1 MPTKPV
7 AELEVGERIVGTYA
21 AKSKSLASF
30 KSKPGQYLSLTLAD
44 ATGEITARMWDDAE
58 EAAALFSEGD
68 AVTVRAVVEE
78 YRGQKQLVIER
89 LKAAEQKE
97 MDAADLVPSSTQDLG
112 ALRERLLETVAS
124 VTNPHLGA
132 LLDEFF
138 GDPEFVDCFCRAAG
152 AKSLH
157 HSHLG
162 GLVEHTVG
170 VLEILET
177 VARTHPE
184 LDRDLLMAGALLHD
198 LGKVTELECKAAIE
212 YTDTGRLVGHT
223 VLTDRMVNKA
233 IDQIEGF
240 PEELAN
246 RLTHLLLSHHGQR
259 EYGAPVLPMTAE
271 ACALHYADNLD
282 AHVQYF
288 GQVIADGQ
296 AAGSRWSDYQRLF
309 ERYIY
314 VGADA
319 DAPGARLPQ
328 PEAQPDQTPAPS
340 ESVPPSTEPAGGAE
354 SQDQGVAT
362 EPGQTSSP
370 GSLFDA

>member
-1 MPTKPV
+1 MSSKTI
-7 AELEVGERIVGTYA
+7 AELEVGERIVGTFA
-21 AKSKSLASF
+21 ARSKSLASF

-44 ATGEITARMWDDAE
+44 ATGEITARMWDNAE
-58 EAAALFSEGD
+58 EAAARFSEGD

-78 YRGQKQLVIER
+78 YRGQKQLVVEK
-89 LKAAEQKE
+89 LKLAEQAE
-97 MDAADLVPSSTQDLG
+97 ADAADLVPCSRRDLD
-112 ALRERLLETVAS
+112 ALRERLLEVVAS
-124 VTNPHLGA
+124 VRNPHLSA

-138 GDPEFVDCFCRAAG
+138 GDEQFLRCYCRAPG
-152 AKSLH
+152 ARSLH

-162 GLVEHTVG
+162 GLLEHTVG
-170 VLEILET
+170 VAEVLET
-177 VARTHPE
+177 VARVHPE

-198 LGKVTELECKAAIE
+198 LGKVAELECNASIE

-223 VLTDRMVNKA
+223 VLTDRMVNRA
-233 IDQIEGF
+233 IERIEGF

-246 RLTHLLLSHHGQR
+246 RLTHVLLSHHGQR

-288 GQVIADGQ
+288 SQVIADGQ

-314 VGADA
+314 VGSHP
-319 DAPGARLPQ
+319 DAPGG
-328 PEAQPDQTPAPS
+328 TIAPG
-340 ESVPPSTEPAGGAE
+340 EPADGG
-354 SQDQGVAT
+354 GVEGAG
-362 EPGQTSSP
+362 EPPVAGP
-370 GSLFDA
+370 GSLFDR

>member
-1 MPTKPV
+1 MPGKTV

-21 AKSKSLASF
+21 AKSRSLTSF

-44 ATGEITARMWDDAE
+44 ATGEITARMWDNAE

-78 YRGQKQLVIER
+78 YRGQKQLVIEK
-89 LKAAEQKE
+89 LKPADQAEA
-97 MDAADLVPSSTQDLG
+97 DAADLVPSSSRDLDS
-112 ALRERLLETVAS
+112 LRERLLEIVES
-124 VTNPHLGA
+124 ISNPHLSA

-138 GDPEFVDCFCRAAG
+138 GDEAFLNRYCRAPG

-162 GLVEHTVG
+162 GLLEHTIG
-170 VLEILET
+170 VAEILET
-177 VARTHPE
+177 VARVHPE
-184 LDRDLLMAGALLHD
+184 LDRDLMMAGALLHD
-198 LGKVTELECKAAIE
+198 LGKVGELECRGAIE
-212 YTDTGRLVGHT
+212 YTDAGRLVGHT

-233 IDQIEGF
+233 IDRIEGF
-240 PEELAN
+240 PEELSN
-246 RLTHLLLSHHGQR
+246 RFTHLLLSHHGQR

-288 GQVIADGQ
+288 SQVIADGQ
-296 AAGSRWSDYQRLF
+296 ANGSRWSDYQRLF

-314 VGADA
+314 VGSDPG
-319 DAPGARLPQ
+319 APGGRVPAAKAADP
-328 PEAQPDQTPAPS
+328 PAPE
-340 ESVPPSTEPAGGAE
+340 ESPQQST
-354 SQDQGVAT
+354 
-362 EPGQTSSP
+362 
-370 GSLFDA
+370 GSLFDQ

>member
-1 MPTKPV
+1 MPSTPV
-7 AELEVGERIVGTYA
+7 AELEVGQRIIGTYA
-21 AKSKSLASF
+21 ARGRSLASF

-44 ATGEITARMWDDAE
+44 ATGQITARMWDNAE

-89 LKAAEQKE
+89 LKLADRDE
-97 MDAADLVPSSTQDLG
+97 MDAADLVPSSSRDLG
-112 ALRERLLETVAS
+112 ELRERLLETVAS
-124 VTNPHLGA
+124 VTNPHLAA
-132 LLDEFF
+132 LLDQFF
-138 GDPEFVDCFCRAAG
+138 GDPEFVECFCRAAG

-162 GLVEHTVG
+162 GLVEHTIG
-170 VLEILET
+170 VVEILET
-177 VARTHPE
+177 VARVHPK

-198 LGKVTELECKAAIE
+198 LGKVTELECAASIE
-212 YTDTGRLVGHT
+212 YTDSGRLVGHT
-223 VLTDRMVNKA
+223 VLTDRMVNRA
-233 IDQIEGF
+233 IDRIEGF

-282 AHVQYF
+282 AHVEYF
-288 GQVIADGQ
+288 GQVVADGQ

-314 VGADA
+314 VGADVE
-319 DAPGARLPQ
+319 APGAALP
-328 PEAQPDQTPAPS
+328 PADPRK
-340 ESVPPSTEPAGGAE
+340 EPPAAPE
-354 SQDQGVAT
+354 SQEQPAQGPGEQG
-362 EPGQTSSP
+362 EPSP
-370 GSLFDA
+370 GSLFDR

>member
-1 MPTKPV
+1 MPSKPV
-7 AELEVGERIVGTYA
+7 AELEVGERVVGTYA
-21 AKSKSLASF
+21 AKSRSLASF

-44 ATGEITARMWDDAE
+44 ATGEITARMWDNAE
-58 EAAALFSEGD
+58 EAAALFAEGD

-78 YRGQKQLVIER
+78 YRGQKQMVIER
-89 LKAAEQKE
+89 LKAAEQEE
-97 MDAADLVPSSTQDLG
+97 MDAADLVPSSSRDIDE
-112 ALRERLLETVAS
+112 LRERLLETVAS
-124 VTNPHLGA
+124 VSNAHLSA
-132 LLDEFF
+132 LLEEFF

-162 GLVEHTVG
+162 GLVEHTIG
-170 VLEILET
+170 VIEILET
-177 VARTHPE
+177 VARVHPE
-184 LDRDLLMAGALLHD
+184 LDRDLMMAGALLHD
-198 LGKVTELECKAAIE
+198 LGKVSELECGASIE

-223 VLTDRMVNKA
+223 VLTDRMVNRA
-233 IDQIEGF
+233 MDGIEGF

-288 GQVIADGQ
+288 GQVVADGQ

-314 VGADA
+314 VGSHA
-319 DAPGARLPQ
+319 DAPGGQLTPSQ
-328 PEAQPDQTPAPS
+328 PRPDQSGPVEGDRKQTSGDSDTPSANAPS
-340 ESVPPSTEPAGGAE
+340 ADAG
-354 SQDQGVAT
+354 T
-362 EPGQTSSP
+362 
-370 GSLFDA
+370 LFDQ

>member
-1 MPTKPV
+1 MPTKSV
-7 AELEVGERIVGTYA
+7 AELEVGERITGTYA
-21 AKSKSLASF
+21 AKSRSLASF

-44 ATGEITARMWDDAE
+44 ATGEITARMWDNAE
-58 EAAALFSEGD
+58 EAAALFNEGD

-97 MDAADLVPSSTQDLG
+97 MDAADLVPSSKRDINQ
-112 ALRERLLETVAS
+112 LRDRLLEIVAS
-124 VTNPHLGA
+124 VTNPHLSA
-132 LLDEFF
+132 LLNEFF

-152 AKSLH
+152 ARSLH

-162 GLVEHTVG
+162 GLVEHTVS
-170 VLEILET
+170 VIEILET
-177 VARTHPE
+177 VARVHPE
-184 LDRDLLMAGALLHD
+184 LDRDLLMAGGLLHD
-198 LGKVTELECKAAIE
+198 LGKTTELECNASIE
-212 YTDTGRLVGHT
+212 YTDAGRLVGHT
-223 VLTDRMVNKA
+223 VLTDRMVNRA
-233 IDQIEGF
+233 IDRIEGF

-246 RLTHLLLSHHGQR
+246 LLTHLLLSHHGQR

-309 ERYIY
+309 DRYIY
-314 VGADA
+314 VGSHA
-319 DAPGARLPQ
+319 DAPGGALSPTAPAEDRPAAASTDEP
-328 PEAQPDQTPAPS
+328 PEAAT
-340 ESVPPSTEPAGGAE
+340 
-354 SQDQGVAT
+354 QGEANT
-362 EPGQTSSP
+362 
-370 GSLFDA
+370 GSLFDQ

>member
-1 MPTKPV
+1 MPGKPV
-7 AELEVGERIVGTYA
+7 AELEVGERIIGTYA
-21 AKSKSLASF
+21 ARSKSLASF

-44 ATGEITARMWDDAE
+44 ATGQITARMWDDAE

-78 YRGQKQLVIER
+78 YRGQKQLVIEK

-97 MDAADLVPSSTQDLG
+97 MDAADLVPASQRDVDE
-112 ALRERLLETVAS
+112 LRERLLEIVAS
-124 VTNPHLGA
+124 VSNPHLKA

-138 GDPEFVDCFCRAAG
+138 GDPDFVDCFCRAAG
-152 AKSLH
+152 AKALH

-162 GLVEHTVG
+162 GLLEHTIG
-170 VLEILET
+170 VLEVLET
-177 VARTHPE
+177 VARVHPE
-184 LDRDLLMAGALLHD
+184 LDRDLLMAGGLLHD
-198 LGKVTELECKAAIE
+198 LGKVTELECRASIE

-233 IDQIEGF
+233 IDRIEGF

-314 VGADA
+314 VGADI
-319 DAPGARLPQ
+319 DAPGATLPQ
-328 PEAQPDQTPAPS
+328 PAAPKEPPASPQT
-340 ESVPPSTEPAGGAE
+340 AE
-354 SQDQGVAT
+354 QSGTGDTGEQA
-362 EPGQTSSP
+362 SSGP

>member
-1 MPTKPV
+1 MPGKPV
-7 AELEVGERIVGTYA
+7 AELQVGERIVGTYA
-21 AKSKSLASF
+21 AKSRSLASF

-44 ATGEITARMWDDAE
+44 STGEITARMWDGAE
-58 EAAALFSEGD
+58 EAAALFAEGD

-89 LKAAEQKE
+89 LKAAEQDE
-97 MDAADLVPSSTQDLG
+97 MDAADLVPKSGRDIR

-124 VTNPHLGA
+124 LTNPHLKA
-132 LLDEFF
+132 LLEGFFSDEQ
-138 GDPEFVDCFCRAAG
+138 FVDTFCRAAG

-177 VARTHPE
+177 VARVHPE

-198 LGKVTELECKAAIE
+198 LGKVTELECNASIE
-212 YTDTGRLVGHT
+212 YTDAGRLVGHT
-223 VLTDRMVNKA
+223 VLTDRMVNRA
-233 IDQIEGF
+233 IDRIEGF

-296 AAGSRWSDYQRLF
+296 ASGSHWSDYQRLF

-314 VGADA
+314 VGSHA
-319 DAPGARLPQ
+319 DAPGGKLPPNPLRQGQ
-328 PEAQPDQTPAPS
+328 PNGSEGDESGDAQ
-340 ESVPPSTEPAGGAE
+340 ES
-354 SQDQGVAT
+354 
-362 EPGQTSSP
+362 PGET
-370 GSLFDA
+370 GSLFG

>member
-1 MPTKPV
+1 MPGKPV
-7 AELEVGERIVGTYA
+7 AELEVGERIIGTYA
-21 AKSKSLASF
+21 ARSRSLASF

-58 EAAALFSEGD
+58 EAAALFAEGD

-97 MDAADLVPSSTQDLG
+97 MDAAELVPSSSQDIDE
-112 ALRERLLETVAS
+112 LRERLLEIVAGVS
-124 VTNPHLGA
+124 NPHLKA
-132 LLDEFF
+132 LLGEFF
-138 GDPEFVDCFCRAAG
+138 GDPDFVDCFCRAAG
-152 AKSLH
+152 AKALH
-157 HSHLG
+157 HSYLG
-162 GLVEHTVG
+162 GLLEHTVG
-170 VLEILET
+170 VLEVLET
-177 VARTHPE
+177 VARVHPE
-184 LDRDLLMAGALLHD
+184 LDRDLLMAGGLLHD
-198 LGKVTELECKAAIE
+198 LGKVTELECRASIE

-223 VLTDRMVNKA
+223 VLTDRMVNKV
-233 IDQIEGF
+233 IDRIEGF
-240 PEELAN
+240 PEDLAN

-319 DAPGARLPQ
+319 EAPGSALPKR
-328 PEAQPDQTPAPS
+328 EAQKEPT
-340 ESVPPSTEPAGGAE
+340 VPPE
-354 SQDQGVAT
+354 SQT
-362 EPGQTSSP
+362 EETGEGPEQSSSGP
-370 GSLFDA
+370 NSLFDA

>member
-1 MPTKPV
+1 MSGKPIS
-7 AELEVGERIVGTYA
+7 ELQVGERVVGTYA

-30 KSKPGQYLSLTLAD
+30 KSKSGQYLSLTLSD
-44 ATGEITARMWDDAE
+44 ATGEISARMWDDAE

-78 YRGQKQLVIER
+78 YRGQKQLVIEK

-97 MDAADLVPSSTQDLG
+97 MDAADLVPASKRDMDE
-112 ALRERLLETVAS
+112 LRERLLEVVAS

-177 VARTHPE
+177 VARIHPE
-184 LDRDLLMAGALLHD
+184 LDRDLMMAGGLLHD

-212 YTDTGRLVGHT
+212 YTDMGRLVGHT

-233 IDQIEGF
+233 IDRIEGF

-288 GQVIADGQ
+288 GQVVADGQ

-314 VGADA
+314 VGVDV
-319 DAPGARLPQ
+319 DAPGATLPPPEPRTEQ
-328 PEAQPDQTPAPS
+328 PP
-340 ESVPPSTEPAGGAE
+340 VPE
-354 SQDQGVAT
+354 SQEPTQAEKADQS
-362 EPGQTSSP
+362 GQRST

>member
-1 MPTKPV
+1 MPSKPV
-7 AELEVGERIVGTYA
+7 AELQVGERIVGTYA
-21 AKSKSLASF
+21 TRSKSLASF

-44 ATGEITARMWDDAE
+44 ATGQITARMWDDAE

-78 YRGQKQLVIER
+78 YRGQKQLVIEK

-97 MDAADLVPSSTQDLG
+97 MDAADLVPASRRDVDE
-112 ALRERLLETVAS
+112 LRDRLLEIVAS
-124 VTNPHLGA
+124 VSNPHLKA

-138 GDPEFVDCFCRAAG
+138 GDPDFVDCFCRAAG
-152 AKSLH
+152 AKALH

-162 GLVEHTVG
+162 GLLEHTIG
-170 VLEILET
+170 VLEVLET
-177 VARTHPE
+177 VARVHPE
-184 LDRDLLMAGALLHD
+184 LDRDLLMAGGLLHD
-198 LGKVTELECKAAIE
+198 LGKVTELECRASIE

-233 IDQIEGF
+233 IDRIEGF

-296 AAGSRWSDYQRLF
+296 ATGSRWSDYQRLF

-319 DAPGARLPQ
+319 DAPGATLSQ
-328 PEAQPDQTPAPS
+328 PAAPKEPPASP
-340 ESVPPSTEPAGGAE
+340 ETGEQGG
-354 SQDQGVAT
+354 
-362 EPGQTSSP
+362 PGDGGQQASPGP